1 MTDQIEETQEELKE
15 TEAQEEA
22 EANSEDTEREEAPVE
37 PPAPVAPEV
46 LEVEWEAVQ
55 PLVQVRAALYATEAQ
70 LSRMLLNFEKQ
81 KSKLLARSS
90 ELESTLYRLG
100 HELRNSRGIDE
111 SVTYELKLP
120 ESEGEKAYFLKKE
133 E

>member
-1 MTDQIEETQEELKE
+1 MTDQIEETQEAEVKE
-15 TEAQEEA
+15 ETQ
-22 EANSEDTEREEAPVE
+22 EAPTRDE
-37 PPAPVAPEV
+37 APADPPAPVAPEV
-46 LEVEWEAVQ
+46 LEVEWQDVE
-55 PLVQVRAALYATEAQ
+55 PLVQVRAALYATETQ
-70 LSRMLLNFEKQ
+70 LTRLLLSYEKQ
-81 KSKLLARSS
+81 KSKFLSRVE

-111 SVTYELKLP
+111 SITYELKLP